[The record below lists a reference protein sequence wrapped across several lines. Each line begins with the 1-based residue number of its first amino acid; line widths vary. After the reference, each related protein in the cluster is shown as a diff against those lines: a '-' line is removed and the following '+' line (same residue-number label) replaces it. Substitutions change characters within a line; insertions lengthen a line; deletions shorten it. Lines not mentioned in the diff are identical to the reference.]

1 MQRARTTAFD
11 LSHGVRMKISVIGC
25 GYLGA
30 VHAASM
36 AELGHEVV
44 GIDVD
49 HNKVAALRAAKP
61 PFYEPGFAGL
71 LERTLATGRLRFSS
85 DFAEARGCRVHF
97 LCVGTPQKRAE
108 YAADLRFVESATESL
123 LDILEPGDLV
133 VGKSTVPVG
142 TAAGLAQLVAGKVP
156 GALLA
161 WNPEFLRE
169 GFAVQDTLHPD
180 RLVYGLPSGDDGDTA
195 RGRLD
200 ELYAPIVAA
209 GTPQVITDYA
219 TAEMV
224 KTAANSFLATKISF
238 INAMAELC
246 EATGAD
252 VKQLADA
259 IGYDD
264 RIGRKFLNA
273 GLGFGGGCLPKDIRA
288 FMARAGELGADQ
300 ALTFLKE
307 VDNINMRRRIRM
319 VELAREVC
327 DGSLLGKRVA
337 VLGAAFK
344 PDSDDIRDS
353 PALNVAAQL
362 QLQGAVVRVT
372 DPAAVDNS
380 RREWPHLDFAD
391 SPEEAAERADAVL
404 VLTEWKQYCDLD
416 PRQFGRVVARKRVLD
431 GRNALEHAWRAPSG
445 VPAAHYSY
453 PLRRL
458 PLTCAPSVDSVRM
471 PTGSPQVGPTS
482 VAVLPRMTT
491 SDARVTTIASVR
503 DTRLLPSMTTPRTGT
518 LL

>member
-1 MQRARTTAFD
+1 
-11 LSHGVRMKISVIGC
+11 MKISVIGC

-36 AELGHEVV
+36 AELGHDVV

-49 HNKVAALRAAKP
+49 AAKIATLADAKA
-61 PFYEPGFAGL
+61 PFFEPGFEEL
-71 LERTLATGRLRFSS
+71 LARTLATGRLRFST
-85 DFAEARGCRVHF
+85 DFADAAGSAVHF
-97 LCVGTPQKRAE
+97 VCVGTPQKRGE
-108 YAADLRFVESATESL
+108 YAADMRYVQGAVESL
-123 LDILEPGDLV
+123 LGVLEPGQLV

-142 TAAGLAQLVAGKVP
+142 TAAGLAELVGSKVP

-180 RLVYGLPSGDDGDTA
+180 RLVYGLPAGADGATA
-195 RGRLD
+195 RALLD
-200 ELYAPIVAA
+200 EVYATIVER
-209 GTPQVITDYA
+209 GTPKVESDYA

-252 VKQLADA
+252 VKLLADA

-300 ALTFLKE
+300 ALTFLRE

-362 QLQGAVVRVT
+362 QLQGAVVQVT
-372 DPAAVDNS
+372 DPAAGDNIRRSWPQLDVVDTA
-380 RREWPHLDFAD
+380 EQAAD
-391 SPEEAAERADAVL
+391 RADAVL
-404 VLTEWKQYCDLD
+404 LLTEWKQYRELD
-416 PRQFGRVVARKRVLD
+416 PVAFGTVVKQKRILD
-431 GRNALEHAWRAPSG
+431 GRNALDREAWTAAGWTYRALG
-445 VPAAHYSY
+445 
-453 PLRRL
+453 RR
-458 PLTCAPSVDSVRM
+458 A
-471 PTGSPQVGPTS
+471 G
-482 VAVLPRMTT
+482 
-491 SDARVTTIASVR
+491 
-503 DTRLLPSMTTPRTGT
+503 
-518 LL
+518 

>member
-1 MQRARTTAFD
+1 MR
-11 LSHGVRMKISVIGC
+11 VSVIGC

-36 AELGHEVV
+36 AGLGHEVV

-49 HNKVAALRAAKP
+49 QRKIEALANART
-61 PFYEPGFAGL
+61 PFYEPGFEEL
-71 LERTLATGRLRFSS
+71 LGTTLATGRLRFSS
-85 DFAEARGCRVHF
+85 QVADAAGCQVHF
-97 LCVGTPQKRAE
+97 LCVGTPQKRGE
-108 YAADLRFVESATESL
+108 YAADLRYVEAATEAL
-123 LDILEPGDLV
+123 VDILRPGELV
-133 VGKSTVPVG
+133 AGKSTVPVG
-142 TAAGLAQLVAGKVP
+142 TAARLAELVAGKVP
-156 GALLA
+156 GGLLA

-180 RLVYGLPSGDDGDTA
+180 RLVYGLPGGADGERA
-195 RGRLD
+195 RALLD
-200 ELYAPIVAA
+200 EVYAPIVGR
-209 GTPQVITDYA
+209 GTPQVVTDYA

-259 IGYDD
+259 IGYDE
-264 RIGRKFLNA
+264 RIGRRFLNA

-300 ALTFLKE
+300 ALTFLRE

-319 VELAREVC
+319 VELAREVL

-353 PALNVAAQL
+353 PALNVAQQL

-372 DPAAVDNS
+372 DPAAIENS
-380 RREWPHLDFAD
+380 RREWPHLDYVA
-391 SPEEAAERADAVL
+391 SAEEAAERADVVL
-404 VLTEWKQYCDLD
+404 VLTEWRQYRELD
-416 PRQFGRVVARKRVLD
+416 PVAFGHVVARKRVLD
-431 GRNALEHAWRAPSG
+431 GRNAL
-445 VPAAHYSY
+445 
-453 PLRRL
+453 
-458 PLTCAPSVDSVRM
+458 D
-471 PTGSPQVGPTS
+471 
-482 VAVLPRMTT
+482 
-491 SDARVTTIASVR
+491 R
-503 DTRLLPSMTTPRTGT
+503 DTWEAAGWAYRALGRRAG
-518 LL
+518 

>member
-1 MQRARTTAFD
+1 MR
-11 LSHGVRMKISVIGC
+11 ISVVGC

-44 GIDVD
+44 GVDVD
-49 HNKVAALRAAKP
+49 TAKIESLAQGRP
-61 PFYEPGFAGL
+61 PFHEPGFPEL
-71 LERTLATGRLRFSS
+71 LTRSLSSGRLRFSA
-85 DFAEARGCRVHF
+85 DVAEARGAQVHF
-97 LCVGTPQKRAE
+97 VCVGTPQKRGE
-108 YAADLRFVESATESL
+108 YAADLRYVEAAVAALVEVL
-123 LDILEPGDLV
+123 APGDLV

-142 TAAGLAQLVAGKVP
+142 TAARLAELVSERVP
-156 GALLA
+156 GAMLA

-169 GFAVQDTLHPD
+169 GFAVQDTLEPD
-180 RLVYGLPSGDDGDTA
+180 RLVYGLPAGAEGDTA
-195 RGRLD
+195 KAVLD
-200 ELYAPIVAA
+200 EVYAAIVAR
-209 GTPQVITDYA
+209 GTPQVTTDYA

-252 VKQLADA
+252 VKLLADA

-300 ALTFLKE
+300 ALTFLRE

-344 PDSDDIRDS
+344 PNSDDIRDS

-362 QLQGAVVRVT
+362 QLQGAVVTVT
-372 DPAAVDNS
+372 DPAAVENS
-380 RREWPHLDFAD
+380 RRLWPQLDY
-391 SPEEAAERADAVL
+391 AATAEQAAAGADAVL
-404 VLTEWKQYCDLD
+404 VLTEWRAYRELD
-416 PRQFGRVVARKRVLD
+416 PVAFGAVVAQKRVLD
-431 GRNALEHAWRAPSG
+431 GRNALDR
-445 VPAAHYSY
+445 
-453 PLRRL
+453 
-458 PLTCAPSVDSVRM
+458 
-471 PTGSPQVGPTS
+471 
-482 VAVLPRMTT
+482 
-491 SDARVTTIASVR
+491 
-503 DTRLLPSMTTPRTGT
+503 
-518 LL
+518 

>member
-1 MQRARTTAFD
+1 MR
-11 LSHGVRMKISVIGC
+11 ISVIGC

-36 AELGHEVV
+36 AELGHDVV

-49 HNKVAALRAAKP
+49 HEKVNALSQAKA
-61 PFYEPGFAGL
+61 PFYEPGFEEL
-71 LERTLATGRLRFSS
+71 LEQTLATGRLRFSN
-85 DFAEARGCRVHF
+85 DFADASGSQVHF
-97 LCVGTPQKRAE
+97 VCVGTPQKRGE
-108 YAADLRFVESATESL
+108 YAADMRYVQAATESL
-123 LDILEPGDLV
+123 IDVLGAGELV

-142 TAAGLAQLVAGKVP
+142 TATRLAQMVAEKVP

-169 GFAVQDTLHPD
+169 GFAVQDTLQPD
-180 RLVYGLPSGDDGDTA
+180 RLVYGLPPGADGDTA
-195 RGRLD
+195 RTLLD
-200 ELYAPIVAA
+200 QVYAPIVAR
-209 GTPQVITDYA
+209 GTPKVEADYA

-252 VKQLADA
+252 VKLLADA
-259 IGYDD
+259 IGHDD

-300 ALTFLKE
+300 ALTFLRE

-372 DPAAVDNS
+372 DPAAVENS
-380 RREWPHLDFAD
+380 QKLWPQLDYAATA
-391 SPEEAAERADAVL
+391 EEAAERADAVL
-404 VLTEWKQYCDLD
+404 VLTEWREYRELD
-416 PRQFGRVVARKRVLD
+416 PVAFGEIVRQKRVLD
-431 GRNALEHAWRAPSG
+431 GRNALDREAWVAAGWAYRALG
-445 VPAAHYSY
+445 
-453 PLRRL
+453 RR
-458 PLTCAPSVDSVRM
+458 A
-471 PTGSPQVGPTS
+471 G
-482 VAVLPRMTT
+482 
-491 SDARVTTIASVR
+491 
-503 DTRLLPSMTTPRTGT
+503 
-518 LL
+518 

>member
-1 MQRARTTAFD
+1 
-11 LSHGVRMKISVIGC
+11 
-25 GYLGA
+25 
-30 VHAASM
+30 M

-49 HNKVAALRAAKP
+49 EPKITALNQARA
-61 PFYEPGFAGL
+61 PFYEPGFEDL
-71 LERTLATGRLRFSS
+71 LARTLATGRLRFSTDIS
-85 DFAEARGCRVHF
+85 DASGSQVHF
-97 LCVGTPQKRAE
+97 VCVGTPQKRGE
-108 YAADLRFVESATESL
+108 YAADMRYVEAAVESL
-123 LDILEPGDLV
+123 LQVIAPGELV

-142 TAAGLAQLVAGKVP
+142 TAGRLAELVGEKVP
-156 GALLA
+156 GAMLA

-180 RLVYGLPSGDDGDTA
+180 RLVYGLPAAHDRETA
-195 RGRLD
+195 ERMLD
-200 ELYAPIVAA
+200 EVYADIVARR
-209 GTPQVITDYA
+209 TPKVVTDYA

-252 VKQLADA
+252 VKLLADA

-300 ALTFLKE
+300 ALTFLRE

-372 DPAAVDNS
+372 DPAAIENS
-380 RREWPHLDFAD
+380 QRLWPQLDYAATA
-391 SPEEAAERADAVL
+391 EEAAERADAVL
-404 VLTEWKQYCDLD
+404 VLTEWREYRELD
-416 PRQFGRVVARKRVLD
+416 PVAFGEVVARKRVLD
-431 GRNALEHAWRAPSG
+431 GRNALDREAWTAAGWSYRALG
-445 VPAAHYSY
+445 
-453 PLRRL
+453 RR
-458 PLTCAPSVDSVRM
+458 A
-471 PTGSPQVGPTS
+471 G
-482 VAVLPRMTT
+482 
-491 SDARVTTIASVR
+491 
-503 DTRLLPSMTTPRTGT
+503 
-518 LL
+518 

>member
-1 MQRARTTAFD
+1 VAVFNLLPKDTLMR
-11 LSHGVRMKISVIGC
+11 ISVIGC

-44 GIDVD
+44 GVDVD
-49 HNKVAALRAAKP
+49 AAKVAALSQART
-61 PFYEPGFAGL
+61 PFFEPGFEEL
-71 LERTLATGRLRFSS
+71 LRRTLATGRLRFSS
-85 DFAEARGCRVHF
+85 DFADAAGSQVHF
-97 LCVGTPQKRAE
+97 VCVGTPQKRGE
-108 YAADLRFVESATESL
+108 YAADLRYVEAATEAL
-123 LDILEPGDLV
+123 LEVLGPGELV
-133 VGKSTVPVG
+133 AGKSTVPVG
-142 TAAGLAQLVAGKVP
+142 TAARLADVVAGKVP

-180 RLVYGLPSGDDGDTA
+180 RLVYGLPEGADGETA
-195 RGRLD
+195 RKLLD
-200 ELYAPIVAA
+200 EVYRPIVDR
-209 GTPQVITDYA
+209 GTPQVVTDYA

-372 DPAAVDNS
+372 DPAAVENS
-380 RREWPHLDFAD
+380 RKLWPQLDYAET
-391 SPEEAAERADAVL
+391 PEEAAHRADAVL
-404 VLTEWKQYCDLD
+404 LLTEWRQYRELD
-416 PRQFGRVVARKRVLD
+416 PVAFGRIVAQKRVLD
-431 GRNALEHAWRAPSG
+431 GRNALSRSAWEAAGWQYRALG
-445 VPAAHYSY
+445 
-453 PLRRL
+453 RRS
-458 PLTCAPSVDSVRM
+458 A
-471 PTGSPQVGPTS
+471 
-482 VAVLPRMTT
+482 
-491 SDARVTTIASVR
+491 
-503 DTRLLPSMTTPRTGT
+503 
-518 LL
+518 